1 MEVTVHACY
10 KGVKLLCIELER
22 TPLRAQCVIRNHEK
36 VKSNH
41 KNSKECE

>member
-1 MEVTVHACY
+1 MPVIKE
-10 KGVKLLCIELER
+10 LNSFCIELER

-41 KNSKECE
+41 KNNK